1 MTTREAPA
9 PVANLREAKK
19 AQAAT
24 RQAQAEAKQRH
35 PAGKAAQPAAKATAK
50 PAPAKAAKAAAA
62 KPAAEAQKVTYTAT
76 ARCGKVN
83 SRVSATPLAAALD
96 VKVSGKKQPHWSA
109 GVIVSFY
116 ASADAAQKV
125 ADEINGGAVDGW
137 SEAVVVAAQPV
148 AAVALLVAML
158 GVAAAVALVIIGLV
172 WWVRGSW

>member
-9 PVANLREAKK
+9 PVANLRGREKK
-19 AQAAT
+19 RQAAT

-35 PAGKAAQPAAKATAK
+35 PAGKAAQPAAKATAR
-50 PAPAKAAKAAAA
+50 AGTGQGCEGSGGQA
-62 KPAAEAQKVTYTAT
+62 AAEAQKVTYTAT

-109 GVIVSFY
+109 GVIVGFY

-137 SEAVVVAAQPV
+137 V
-148 AAVALLVAML
+148 
-158 GVAAAVALVIIGLV
+158 
-172 WWVRGSW
+172 